1 MISDRLPLVP
11 RDILDDRLIGSLH
24 LRTLTRD
31 GFRAAPTHRHQAF
44 QVGTISGLL
53 HGNYAGEMPLS
64 ELLAHGNFGIGTLEE
79 LDGEL
84 IVLDGEPF
92 AARAS
97 GVVDPVAPTTLIP
110 FAVLCPFQ
118 PQVSWD
124 IHTPAEWKEFTRA
137 IDAHVPAQTPIV
149 ALRIDGAFSH
159 LHLRSVHRQH
169 PPYPPLTE
177 VVQHQVEWHLPQA
190 TGTLVGFRF
199 PGEIADIEIP
209 GFHLHFV
216 SDDRTQGGHVISV
229 TCAHGRISVDY
240 GSDLLLESDG
250 ARAASALDALTT
262 DVLTQIEGDH
272 TAPHGDA

>member
-1 MISDRLPLVP
+1 MP
-11 RDILDDRLIGSLH
+11 RDILDDRLLGSVH
-24 LRTLTRD
+24 LRTLTRS
-31 GFRAAPTHRHQAF
+31 GFHTAPTHRHQAF

-53 HGNYAGEMPLS
+53 QGNYAGEIPLS
-64 ELLAHGNFGIGTLEE
+64 ELLAHGNFGIGTVEG

-97 GVVDPVAPTTLIP
+97 GVVEPVAPTTRTP
-110 FAVLCPFQ
+110 FAVMCPFA

-124 IHTPAEWKEFTRA
+124 IDTPSEWAEFTQA
-137 IDAHVPAQTPIV
+137 VDARVPSQTPIV
-149 ALRIDGAFSH
+149 ALRIDGAFSD

-177 VVQHQVEWHLPQA
+177 VVQHQIEWHLPHA

-199 PGEIADIEIP
+199 PDEVANIEIP

-229 TCAHGRISVDY
+229 TCQRGRISVDY
-240 GSDLLLESDG
+240 GSDLILESDE
-250 ARAASALDALTT
+250 ANAISLSDALTN
-262 DVLTQIEGDH
+262 DVLAQIEGDH
-272 TAPHGDA
+272 TAPHSDT